1 MSYVYKREVDRILY
15 RLERNFAIPC
25 TFYSETET
33 RDYETGL
40 NTKATTSYYIK
51 KAIFM
56 QDNVANKYSYD
67 LTFLA
72 ANKNFQ
78 YGANYQTGT
87 RFLILNKKR
96 LSIDLSLY
104 QYCMIDDIRYDL
116 VDYEYF
122 SPSNVVIIKIL
133 NSKNKS

>member
-1 MSYVYKREVDRILY
+1 
-15 RLERNFAIPC
+15 
-25 TFYSETET
+25 
-33 RDYETGL
+33 
-40 NTKATTSYYIK
+40 
-51 KAIFM
+51 M